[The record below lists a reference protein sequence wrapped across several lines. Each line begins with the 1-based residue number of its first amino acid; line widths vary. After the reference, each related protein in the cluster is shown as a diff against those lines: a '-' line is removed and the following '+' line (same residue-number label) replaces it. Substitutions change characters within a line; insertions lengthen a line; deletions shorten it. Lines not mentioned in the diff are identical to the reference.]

1 MSGLGK
7 EGSVAGVI
15 LKLAWAFFFFFPISA
30 FTVGHSFRSRYFL
43 IWDP

>member
-15 LKLAWAFFFFFPISA
+15 LKLAWAFFFFFFQYQPLQLVIA
-30 FTVGHSFRSRYFL
+30 FGPGTS
-43 IWDP
+43 